1 MSYKCDK
8 CDFTAQ
14 TTGGLLLHNRVKHST
29 ESKPVQKPPA
39 PEPKQKST
47 KKKTTEDV
55 VKDSKSRH
63 KKQLEDYA
71 TIRKKWIKKP
81 TGLTNGRKVTKK
93 ELKKMFP
100 KETKSPVNG
109 VVSKS
114 VELHSVFE
122 TSYEVRVRVMKN
134 DWIRTVLVGQ
144 KHNISWLEG
153 PIKNKHKVTLPMIQT
168 K

>member
-1 MSYKCDK
+1 M
-8 CDFTAQ
+8 
-14 TTGGLLLHNRVKHST
+14 LHNRVKHSK
-29 ESKPVQKPPA
+29 ESSPKQKPPA
-39 PEPKQKST
+39 SKPKQRAT
-47 KKKTTEDV
+47 KEKTQPDV

-63 KKQLEDYA
+63 KKQLEEYV
-71 TIRKKWIKKP
+71 TFQKKWMKKP
-81 TGLTNGRKVTKK
+81 TRLTNGAKVTKK
-93 ELKKMFP
+93 ELKKLFP
-100 KETKSPVNG
+100 KETQSPVNG
-109 VVSKS
+109 VVAKS
-114 VELHSVFE
+114 IALHSVFE